1 MRGLN
6 RVAYPLAT
14 TEEDCEQA
22 DGPTHGYLSANR
34 ECAYRG
40 WREMNKKEGIEDP
53 WTGRIFVS
61 MVTSGFT
68 QECETGNFYGVA
80 GLPAYRVLQRRG

>member
-1 MRGLN
+1 
-6 RVAYPLAT
+6 
-14 TEEDCEQA
+14 
-22 DGPTHGYLSANR
+22 
-34 ECAYRG
+34 
-40 WREMNKKEGIEDP
+40 MNKKEGIEDP

-80 GLPAYRVLQRRG
+80 GRPAYRVLQRRG